1 MAIFGKNK
9 KADAAVSDVA
19 EERNTTPEKKSKKDK
34 KDKKVKII
42 MRNLRFEESVMK
54 MVYES
59 MDRESGAV
67 RKVDGGYLAIVLDDA
82 VFRELGMGNEA
93 VGSFGK
99 AVKDR
104 AISACVLPAEIEQGH
119 LILLPDE
126 ASLERLREFKFMRS
140 GEFNWCFIREGLTG
154 DDTVD
159 ILEQKVTLDELQSI
173 ADNNTEL
180 SFDGSNVIIGGGAA
194 APSTDGFDDDAPYT
208 DDSGFIDNEFGAG
221 SGVAVSDAVDEIQ
234 NTTDALSGETDVIEQ
249 DTPDQGTIDDIA
261 MVDYDG
267 TNYGAPMPE
276 SLYSVDGTNAPAD
289 GEIDLDFDNMD
300 PNEFDMDFDDLSDE
314 DLALFSDEGDEQMN
328 LPTAEPF
335 TQDDLDEVLTHSFV
349 SGPFDLKV
357 DMDVYDMHFNYPQL
371 PEFRF
376 DPSLFADVPELMNHV
391 QAMADSA
398 NAHLQALHR
407 QNQQK
412 LKDDYMQ
419 ALRAEI
425 DALTRHFDI
434 SPDANTEAASRAND
448 IRGRY
453 EALIDNKAQ
462 EIEKKV
468 QELRAQYDAKKQR
481 YVDQAAS
488 AAERSFDNANETS
501 LHVEI
506 EHVGSAFEESAKS
519 VRDQALADLYVA
531 RREAAQVLYDR
542 ATVRILQNLSDE
554 FRMNQEQELEEY
566 ERTREEIDTYLK
578 RHYSDDIMRAKALRD
593 ELDRHNEVDV
603 IRKRY
608 DELQIANK
616 KEIDRMRNEASNSL
630 DELRAKNEEAK
641 KQLIT
646 SYEDKIAEQERKS
659 AEKDERIKNG
669 YREMKELQA
678 EFARADE
685 RKQVEFEHRL
695 AQARDEVDAKN
706 RQMDAMQEDQKR
718 KGTMF
723 IVACI
728 SIGLLCLV
736 LGLILGFTILP
747 GMFGGASTMFVG
759 DTVSSGAID
768 TVNTMIDHVPNML
781 L

>member
-1 MAIFGKNK
+1 MAIFGKGKNK
-9 KADAAVSDVA
+9 KTDATISDVA
-19 EERNTTPEKKSKKDK
+19 EERNVTSEKKGK

-119 LILLPDE
+119 LILLPDAE
-126 ASLERLREFKFMRS
+126 SLERLREFKFMRT

-154 DDTVD
+154 DDTVQ
-159 ILEQKVTLDELQSI
+159 ILDQKTTLDELQSI
-173 ADNNTEL
+173 SDNRTSL
-180 SFDGSNVIIGGGAA
+180 SFDGSNVIVGGSVSGGVV
-194 APSTDGFDDDAPYT
+194 DEFDDDAPYT
-208 DDSGFIDNEFGAG
+208 GDSGFIENEFGAG
-221 SGVAVSDAVDEIQ
+221 SGVAVSDAIDEIQ
-234 NTTDALSGETDVIEQ
+234 STTDALSGETDVMEQ
-249 DTPDQGTIDDIA
+249 AVPNAGTVDDIA

-267 TNYGAPMPE
+267 NNHGTPMPE
-276 SLYSVDGTNAPAD
+276 SLYSVDQNTPND
-289 GEIDLDFDNMD
+289 EINLDFENID
-300 PNEFDMDFDDLSDE
+300 EDFSADFEDFSED

-335 TQDDLDEVLTHSFV
+335 TQDDLEEVMTHSFV

-398 NAHLQALHR
+398 NAHLQALHK

-448 IRGRY
+448 IRMRY
-453 EALIDNKAQ
+453 SDLIDNKAQ

-468 QELRAQYDAKKQR
+468 QELRDQYDAKKQR
-481 YVDQAAS
+481 YVDQAAA

-641 KQLIT
+641 KQLVT
-646 SYEDKIAEQERKS
+646 SYEDKLAEQERKS
-659 AEKDERIKNG
+659 AEKDERIKDG

-747 GMFGGASTMFVG
+747 GMFSGSSTMIVN
-759 DTVSSGAID
+759 DTVTSGFAD
-768 TVNTMIDHVPNML
+768 TANTVFGHIPDML

>member
-1 MAIFGKNK
+1 MAIFGKGKNK
-9 KADAAVSDVA
+9 KTDATISDVA
-19 EERNTTPEKKSKKDK
+19 EERNVTSEKKGK

-119 LILLPDE
+119 LILLPDAE
-126 ASLERLREFKFMRS
+126 SLERLREFKFMRT

-154 DDTVD
+154 DDTVQ
-159 ILEQKVTLDELQSI
+159 ILDQKTTLDELQSI
-173 ADNNTEL
+173 SDNRTSL
-180 SFDGSNVIIGGGAA
+180 SFDGSNVIVGGSVSGGVV
-194 APSTDGFDDDAPYT
+194 DEFDDDAPYT
-208 DDSGFIDNEFGAG
+208 GDSGFIENEFGAG
-221 SGVAVSDAVDEIQ
+221 SGVAVSDAIDEIQ
-234 NTTDALSGETDVIEQ
+234 STTDALSGETDVMEQ
-249 DTPDQGTIDDIA
+249 AVPNAGTVDDIA

-267 TNYGAPMPE
+267 NNHGTPMPE
-276 SLYSVDGTNAPAD
+276 SLYSVDQNTPND
-289 GEIDLDFDNMD
+289 EINLDFENID
-300 PNEFDMDFDDLSDE
+300 EDFSADFEDFSED

-335 TQDDLDEVLTHSFV
+335 TQDDLEEVMTHSFV

-398 NAHLQALHR
+398 NAHLQALHK

-448 IRGRY
+448 IRMRY
-453 EALIDNKAQ
+453 SDLIDNKAQ

-468 QELRAQYDAKKQR
+468 QELRDQYDAKKQR
-481 YVDQAAS
+481 YVDQAAA

-641 KQLIT
+641 KQLVT
-646 SYEDKIAEQERKS
+646 SYEDKLAEQERKS
-659 AEKDERIKNG
+659 AEKDERIKDG

-747 GMFGGASTMFVG
+747 GMFSGSSTMIVN
-759 DTVSSGAID
+759 DTMTSGFAD
-768 TVNTMIDHVPNML
+768 TANTVFGHIPDML

>member
-1 MAIFGKNK
+1 MAIFGKSK
-9 KADAAVSDVA
+9 KAEAAVSDAA
-19 EERNTTPEKKSKKDK
+19 EERNVTSEKKGKNKKEK
-34 KDKKVKII
+34 KAKII

-67 RKVDGGYLAIVLDDA
+67 RKVDGGYLAIVLDDS
-82 VFRELGMGNEA
+82 VLRELGMGNEA

-104 AISACVLPAEIEQGH
+104 AVSACVLPAEIEQGH

-126 ASLERLREFKFMRS
+126 ASLERLREFKFMRT
-140 GEFNWCFIREGLTG
+140 GEFNWCFIKEGLTG
-154 DDTVD
+154 EDTVQVLD
-159 ILEQKVTLDELQSI
+159 QKTTLDELQSI
-173 ADNNTEL
+173 ADNNTPL
-180 SFDGSNVIIGGGAA
+180 SFDGSKVTIGGE
-194 APSTDGFDDDAPYT
+194 APASDGFDDDAPYSDDAPYT

-221 SGVAVSDAVDEIQ
+221 SGMAVADAVDEIQ
-234 NTTDALSGETDVIEQ
+234 NSADALSGETTVIEQ

-267 TNYGAPMPE
+267 NNYGTPLPE
-276 SLYSVDGTNAPAD
+276 SLYSVDGSSEASD
-289 GEIDLDFDNMD
+289 GEIDLDFTDDN
-300 PNEFDMDFDDLSDE
+300 FDADFDDFSDD

-335 TQDDLDEVLTHSFV
+335 TQDDLEEVLTHSFV

-398 NAHLQALHR
+398 NAHLQALHK

-448 IRGRY
+448 IRMRY
-453 EALIDNKAQ
+453 SDLIDNKAQ

-481 YVDQAAS
+481 YVDQAAA

-506 EHVGSAFEESAKS
+506 EHVGSAFEESAKT

-531 RREAAQVLYDR
+531 RREAAQVLYER

-646 SYEDKIAEQERKS
+646 SYEDKMAEQERKS
-659 AEKDERIKNG
+659 AEKDERIKEG
-669 YREMKELQA
+669 YRELKELQA

-747 GMFGGASTMFVG
+747 GMFRGASAMLINDVTPSGFV
-759 DTVSSGAID
+759 D
-768 TVNTMIDHVPNML
+768 TVNTMIGHVPNML

>member
-1 MAIFGKNK
+1 MAIFGKGKNK
-9 KADAAVSDVA
+9 KTDATISDVA
-19 EERNTTPEKKSKKDK
+19 EERNVTSEKKGK

-119 LILLPDE
+119 LILLPDAE
-126 ASLERLREFKFMRS
+126 SLERLREFKFMRT

-154 DDTVD
+154 DDTVQ
-159 ILEQKVTLDELQSI
+159 ILDQKTTLDELQSI
-173 ADNNTEL
+173 SDNRTSL
-180 SFDGSNVIIGGGAA
+180 SFDGSNVIVGGSVSGGVV
-194 APSTDGFDDDAPYT
+194 DEFDDDAPYT
-208 DDSGFIDNEFGAG
+208 GDSGFIENEFGAG
-221 SGVAVSDAVDEIQ
+221 SGVAVSDAIDEIQ
-234 NTTDALSGETDVIEQ
+234 STTDALSGETDVMEQ
-249 DTPDQGTIDDIA
+249 AVPNAGTVDDIA

-267 TNYGAPMPE
+267 NNYGTPMPE
-276 SLYSVDGTNAPAD
+276 SLYSVDQNTPND
-289 GEIDLDFDNMD
+289 EINLDFENID
-300 PNEFDMDFDDLSDE
+300 EDFSADFEDFSED

-335 TQDDLDEVLTHSFV
+335 TQDDLEEVMTHSFV

-398 NAHLQALHR
+398 NAHLQALHK

-448 IRGRY
+448 IRMRY
-453 EALIDNKAQ
+453 SDLIDNKAQ

-468 QELRAQYDAKKQR
+468 QELRDQYDAKKQR
-481 YVDQAAS
+481 YVDQAAA

-641 KQLIT
+641 KQLVT
-646 SYEDKIAEQERKS
+646 SYEDKLAEQERKS
-659 AEKDERIKNG
+659 AEKDERIKDG

-747 GMFGGASTMFVG
+747 GMFSGSSTMIVN
-759 DTVSSGAID
+759 DTVTSGFAD
-768 TVNTMIDHVPNML
+768 TANTVFGHIPDML